1 MRYVRR
7 LMDGQLQRA
16 AKAFAS
22 VVLTGPRRAGKTML
36 LRRTFPGASYHL
48 FEDPDVVAR
57 FRADPQGFLDGM
69 KLPAILDEVQYVPE
83 VFRYVRARIDA
94 QPRRKG
100 QWFLTGSQEAGLMRN
115 VTESMAGRAAVLQMW
130 PMSASETAKVDLL
143 HGGYPEVLARPRD
156 ARLWFS
162 SYLQTYLER
171 DVRTMTAVQDLS
183 TFRRFFALVASRHGQ
198 ILNRSDLA
206 APLGVSV
213 PTVQR
218 WLDVLEATGQILLL
232 PPFYENFGKRLV
244 KSPKLYVADSGLACH
259 LLGIDTKAEL
269 AKSPFRGALF
279 EGLVASELVK
289 QQSNAGSR
297 REVWWFRDQQGLEVD
312 FVVPTKGGGLRL
324 LEAKAGSSVR
334 PDAAASMLR
343 LRDAIA
349 KSDRRGS
356 VEMAVVYES
365 VKPGT
370 QSVSDGVRAVGWRE
384 VGSL

>member
-365 VKPGT
+365 VKTGT
-370 QSVSDGVRAVGWRE
+370 QSVSDGVRVVGWRE